1 MTSNQ
6 GEGTGAQSVFTNF
19 KSKETKKVNVRCPTD
34 WRAAWIT
41 GCAFLP
47 DGRVVLCDNNNR
59 KVKIFD
65 KSFTL
70 EGSLDLPSGP
80 WDVSVVSATTIVV
93 TLPEIQQLL
102 YTEVVPSIKEGRVI
116 QLDQWCYGVEATDGD
131 IYVTCHSE
139 HMHCGDGEVRVLDQD
154 GNVKK
159 RLGANSDGSFIF
171 RRPDYVAVNIRSN
184 KIYISDAE
192 EQSVTCIVLGETPES
207 KPVYWYKD
215 SALKWTSGVCVDD
228 EDNILVCGVD
238 SHNVHVLSA
247 AGEKHSVILSSRD
260 AIEKPCSIAYRR
272 EDGTM
277 VIGFPDDELL
287 VCNFVNI

>member
-1 MTSNQ
+1 MASNQ
-6 GEGTGAQSVFTNF
+6 GEGTGPQPVFTNL
-19 KSKETKKVNVRCPTD
+19 KIKETTKVNVRCAAD

-80 WDVSVVSATTIVV
+80 WDVSVVSDTTVVV

-102 YTEVVPSIKEGRVI
+102 YIEMVPSIKAGHVL
-116 QLDQWCYGVEATDGD
+116 QLDQWCYGIEAVCDD

-139 HMHCGDGEVRVLDQD
+139 HMHCGDGEVRVMNQE
-154 GNVKK
+154 GNVRK
-159 RLGANSDGSFIF
+159 RLGINSDGSFMF
-171 RRPDYVAVNIRSN
+171 ERPDYVVVNTRSK
-184 KIYISDAE
+184 KIFISDAE
-192 EQSVTCIVLGETPES
+192 EHSVTSMLQNGTHI
-207 KPVYWYKD
+207 YRYMD
-215 SALKWTSGVCVDD
+215 SALRWTSGVCVDD

-238 SHNVHVLSA
+238 SHNVHVVSPT
-247 AGEKHSVILSSRD
+247 GEKHSIILSSQD
-260 AIEKPCSIAYRR
+260 GIEKPCSIAYRH
-272 EDGTM
+272 EDGTV

-287 VCNFVNI
+287 VCNFAYS